1 MESIF
6 GVRRRTRRLL
16 RAGLE
21 ALRDIVDARL
31 RHVDE
36 KRQRLASGEREASP
50 ATAAQPAPRRR
61 GRPRKVA
68 VQ

>member
-6 GVRRRTRRLL
+6 GIRRRTRRLL

-21 ALRDIVDARL
+21 ALRDVVDARMRRL
-31 RHVDE
+31 DQ
-36 KRQRLASGEREASP
+36 KRARLASQRGESP
-50 ATAAQPAPRRR
+50 PGEAQPVRRRR

-68 VQ
+68 VQQ

>member
-6 GVRRRTRRLL
+6 GIRRRARRLL

-21 ALRDIVDARL
+21 ALRDVVDARI
-31 RHVDE
+31 RHVEE
-36 KRQRLASGEREASP
+36 KRARLAARRGEASANQP
-50 ATAAQPAPRRR
+50 QPARRRR